1 MAAAKDYQSYLKN
14 KCIVGYGIVNGIVNA
29 LIFMGMHAGDADIT
43 FAAGKVVEEI
53 ALTGALLG
61 LILTWCVV
69 PLTKMDFNKG
79 VYPGNSEGYGWL
91 AKLPKKSIPLSIV
104 VGIIALVVATPL
116 AWLCTF
122 VLPLPLSRTGMMIF
136 KGVMCAVAGCV
147 SGYVVIG
154 ATTAG
159 VDAGGS
165 RRDCLGFS
173 NNQTFSSKRSARAKG
188 SAVLLFTRKSRCPL
202 GLPSELP
209 YLRQWL

>member
-1 MAAAKDYQSYLKN
+1 MAATKDYQSYLKN
-14 KCIVGYGIVNGIVNA
+14 KCIIGYGIVNGVINA
-29 LIFMGMHAGDADIT
+29 LIFLGMHAGEPDIT

-69 PLTKMDFNKG
+69 PLTKIDLKKG
-79 VYPGNSEGYGWL
+79 VYQGNPAGYGVL
-91 AKLPKKSIPLSIV
+91 AKLPYKSIPMSIV
-104 VGIIALVVATPL
+104 VGIIALVVATPI

-136 KGVMCAVAGCV
+136 KGCMCAIAGAV

-159 VDAGGS
+159 FEAE
-165 RRDCLGFS
+165 
-173 NNQTFSSKRSARAKG
+173 TSAKNVA
-188 SAVLLFTRKSRCPL
+188 A
-202 GLPSELP
+202 
-209 YLRQWL
+209 

>member
-1 MAAAKDYQSYLKN
+1 MAATKDYTSYLKN
-14 KCIVGYGIVNGIVNA
+14 KCIVGYGIVNGVINA
-29 LIFMGMHAGDADIT
+29 LIFLGMHAGDPDIT

-69 PLTKMDFNKG
+69 PLTKMDINKG
-79 VYPGNSEGYGWL
+79 VYQGNPAGYGCME
-91 AKLPKKSIPLSIV
+91 KLPKKAIPLSIV
-104 VGIIALVVATPL
+104 VGVIALAVATPI

-136 KGVMCAVAGCV
+136 KGVMCAIAGCV

-159 VDAGGS
+159 IEA
-165 RRDCLGFS
+165 
-173 NNQTFSSKRSARAKG
+173 AK
-188 SAVLLFTRKSRCPL
+188 
-202 GLPSELP
+202 
-209 YLRQWL
+209 

>member
-1 MAAAKDYQSYLKN
+1 M
-14 KCIVGYGIVNGIVNA
+14 
-29 LIFMGMHAGDADIT
+29 
-43 FAAGKVVEEI
+43 
-53 ALTGALLG
+53 
-61 LILTWCVV
+61 V

-159 VDAGGS
+159 VDAGEVAA
-165 RRDCLGFS
+165 
-173 NNQTFSSKRSARAKG
+173 TA
-188 SAVLLFTRKSRCPL
+188 
-202 GLPSELP
+202 
-209 YLRQWL
+209 

>member
-29 LIFMGMHAGDADIT
+29 AIFFGMHAGDASVTFGATDVIT
-43 FAAGKVVEEI
+43 EI

-79 VYPGNSEGYGWL
+79 VYQANPAGYGVL
-91 AKLPKKSIPLSIV
+91 AKLPKKSIPMSIV
-104 VGIIALVVATPL
+104 VGVIALVVATPI
-116 AWLCTF
+116 AWLCTLF
-122 VLPLPLSRTGMMIF
+122 LPLPLTRTGMMIF
-136 KGVMCAVAGCV
+136 KGCMCAIAGCV

-159 VDAGGS
+159 IEAG
-165 RRDCLGFS
+165 
-173 NNQTFSSKRSARAKG
+173 AAK
-188 SAVLLFTRKSRCPL
+188 AA
-202 GLPSELP
+202 
-209 YLRQWL
+209 

>member
-136 KGVMCAVAGCV
+136 KGR
-147 SGYVVIG
+147 YVRCCRLCERLRRHRCHHRG
-154 ATTAG
+154 RRRW
-159 VDAGGS
+159 GS

-202 GLPSELP
+202 GPPSELP

>member
-53 ALTGALLG
+53 ALPGALLG

-69 PLTKMDFNKG
+69 PLTKMVFNKG

-104 VGIIALVVATPL
+104 VGIIALVVASPL
-116 AWLCTF
+116 AWICSF
-122 VLPLPLSRTGMMIF
+122 VLTLPLSRTGMMIF
-136 KGVMCAVAGCV
+136 KCVMCAAAGCV
-147 SGYVVIG
+147 SGYVVTG

-159 VDAGGS
+159 VDAGEVAA
-165 RRDCLGFS
+165 
-173 NNQTFSSKRSARAKG
+173 TA
-188 SAVLLFTRKSRCPL
+188 
-202 GLPSELP
+202 
-209 YLRQWL
+209 